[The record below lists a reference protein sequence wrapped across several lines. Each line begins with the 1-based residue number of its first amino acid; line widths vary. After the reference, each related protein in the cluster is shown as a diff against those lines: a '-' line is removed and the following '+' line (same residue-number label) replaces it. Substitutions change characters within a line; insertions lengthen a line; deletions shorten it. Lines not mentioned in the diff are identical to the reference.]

1 MYFKDPLKGMWDDGP
16 MIFWWNS
23 NPKLRVTGYGAMG
36 LWHDLENKTA
46 LGIIWTYQITSSCRR
61 KNPRIPREAFDL
73 SKRYFLETDFPIPLV
88 GFVGFDED
96 FVCQRAKALL
106 VALTFSIF
114 LLTLRPRRIRCLC
127 LAKGFGHERE
137 WGADSDSKWARM
149 LSRVLQVW
157 QLSVPSKLK
166 KKCWSPVPYKNEVY
180 LINPW

>member
-1 MYFKDPLKGMWDDGP
+1 
-16 MIFWWNS
+16 
-23 NPKLRVTGYGAMG
+23 MG
-36 LWHDLENKTA
+36 LWGYDMTWRTKQPLESY
-46 LGIIWTYQITSSCRR
+46 GPIRSHHRVGE

-137 WGADSDSKWARM
+137 WGADSDSK
-149 LSRVLQVW
+149 
-157 QLSVPSKLK
+157 
-166 KKCWSPVPYKNEVY
+166 
-180 LINPW
+180 